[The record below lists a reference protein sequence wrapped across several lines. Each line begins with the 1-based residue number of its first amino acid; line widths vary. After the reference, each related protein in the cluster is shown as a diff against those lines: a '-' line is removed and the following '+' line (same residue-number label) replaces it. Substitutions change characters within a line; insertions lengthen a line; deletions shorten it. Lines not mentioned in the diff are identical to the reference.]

1 MYIHNAWDRGGV
13 QIIWERI
20 DSSVDRDAS
29 WLSIWKIIKL
39 DLCLKLHTRM
49 FKKETLYL
57 CSKVYGKYLYFQADF
72 AVKLKLLFKKSIK
85 KSGSCD

>member
-49 FKKETLYL
+49 FKKETLKHL
-57 CSKVYGKYLYFQADF
+57 EVNMKNIFVNLG
-72 AVKLKLLFKKSIK
+72 
-85 KSGSCD
+85 